1 MVNIRDYTSG
11 QHVRFLLDLE
21 QPSIRYT
28 EELLEQGIRLA
39 YTLAGECVKRQIPVT
54 LASNGRDAVT
64 GKEAETASGSSER
77 HLGAIGE
84 ALARI
89 SLSMKPR
96 PFHELLRQERLGMN
110 ERTAENTTLCLISSG
125 QSDALLAEAEALS
138 AQCGGLL
145 WICPLDPGIERRE
158 MPANIRFV
166 PVQL

>member
-1 MVNIRDYTSG
+1 
-11 QHVRFLLDLE
+11 
-21 QPSIRYT
+21 
-28 EELLEQGIRLA
+28 
-39 YTLAGECVKRQIPVT
+39 
-54 LASNGRDAVT
+54 
-64 GKEAETASGSSER
+64 
-77 HLGAIGE
+77 
-84 ALARI
+84 
-89 SLSMKPR
+89 
-96 PFHELLRQERLGMN
+96 MN